1 MGTSFKNFERKDR
14 NMDKF
19 LELVYQSQI
28 ADEEDGGMW
37 YKFFLDFIMEL
48 EDSVSEEK
56 FEELRELLIDATTE
70 CNRFY
75 AVKGMELAIGILNG
89 TYVAKI

>member
-1 MGTSFKNFERKDR
+1 MSR
-14 NMDKF
+14 F

-28 ADEEDGGMW
+28 ADEEEGKEW
-37 YKFFLDFIMEL
+37 YKFFLDFIMTLEGAVDEETFDKLYEL
-48 EDSVSEEK
+48 
-56 FEELRELLIDATTE
+56 FIDATTE